1 MPVCMYL
8 KNVLDNSSYSD
19 TNGTFRFLKINAYD
33 FSTSGVFKYELLN
46 PITNTL
52 IRYLGYNSPNLMKAL

>member
-8 KNVLDNSSYSD
+8 KNVLDNSTYSG

-46 PITNTL
+46 PITYNVDQ
-52 IRYLGYNSPNLMKAL
+52 ILGVQ